1 MKRELDY
8 FRIADCYGGCQ
19 DWFLDPMMKGGGCAA
34 VTACDTCI
42 YTDLYRP
49 ELVRGDT
56 GFYPYGKEHLTKRDY
71 IRFSKVM
78 KPYLRPRMS
87 GIDRLELYMEGLG
100 AYLSDRGLDT
110 LEMEG
115 FSGEEEEAKAR
126 EKVREQID
134 GGFPIPCLL
143 LKHKNPKLKEY
154 VWHWFL
160 LTGYEALEETFLV
173 KAVTYGEWEWL
184 DLGEL
189 WNTGE
194 ERKGGLVLYRAR
206 LHN

>member
-8 FRIADCYGGCQ
+8 FQIADCYGGCQ

-42 YTDLYRP
+42 YLDLYRP
-49 ELVRGDT
+49 ELVKGDT
-56 GFYPYGKEHLTKRDY
+56 GYYPYKKEDLTKRDY
-71 IRFSKVM
+71 IRFSRVM

-87 GIDRLELYMEGLG
+87 GIDRLELYIEGFG
-100 AYLSDRGLDT
+100 DYLSDRGLDT
-110 LEMEG
+110 LVMEG

-134 GGFPIPCLL
+134 SGFPIPCLI
-143 LKHKNPKLKEY
+143 LKHRNPKMKEY

-184 DLGEL
+184 DFGEL

-206 LHN
+206 PRN